1 VLDEKSSAAH
11 ALRAGSAAAGSNV
24 CGICCGCIASH
35 RRLSSNIHHHPIL
48 NQSAEKMIPPLS
60 RTAVLS
66 AALVTSV
73 TALNNG
79 LALTPPMGFSS
90 WNVRIIYTS
99 SPLLFVLG
107 LLTHH
112 PFAPPSQAFSSNVTS
127 AKMRNI
133 TRILIETGLAAK
145 GYTSLH
151 VDEGW

>member
-1 VLDEKSSAAH
+1 MRTTAAH
-11 ALRAGSAAAGSNV
+11 ALRAGSAAASSNV
-24 CGICCGCIASH
+24 WHRATAAS
-35 RRLSSNIHHHPIL
+35 LLTGVSSNIHPHPIL
-48 NQSAEKMIPPLS
+48 QFAEKMIPPLS
-60 RTAVLS
+60 RAVL
-66 AALVTSV
+66 AAAITTTSV

-90 WNVRIIYTS
+90 WNVRPTLSSLLYSRAGLPLII
-99 SPLLFVLG
+99 PII
-107 LLTHH
+107 
-112 PFAPPSQAFSSNVTS
+112 PFPPSQAFSSNVTS